1 MKADFVP
8 KTMTVILNATKI
20 QLSKNDSIPLWYL

>member
-1 MKADFVP
+1 MKANFVP
-8 KTMTVILNATKI
+8 KTIDAIFNATKI